1 MAKRLQD
8 LTIIDNFMFGAVMS
22 NEENCRLLLE
32 RILDIPID
40 HVVVTT
46 EKTLVY
52 HPNFKGIRLDVYAKD
67 ENNTL
72 YNVEMQVEHTPIPKR
87 SRYYH
92 AQMGMEMIATGADYD
107 QLPETYVIFICNY
120 DPFGLKKYRYTFST
134 RCEESPDLLLNDG
147 IHTIILNNR
156 GQNPEDISPELLS
169 FLNFTK
175 ATLEESEDKS
185 DDPYVTQIQR
195 YIRHIKH
202 DRETEKQY
210 MLLELMLKESEKKG
224 VQMGVEKGRDEILTM
239 HKDFL
244 TTFLSKLGQVPP
256 ELTDK
261 IQSLN
266 DPEALQTL
274 IFEAARVS
282 SVDDFVKIF
291 HQLT

>member
-1 MAKRLQD
+1 MAKRLQE

-22 NEENCRLLLE
+22 DSENCRLLLE

-72 YNVEMQVEHTPIPKR
+72 YNIEMQVEHAPIPKR

-92 AQMGMEMIATGADYD
+92 AQMDMDVITAGADYD

-120 DPFGLKKYRYTFST
+120 DPFGLKKYRYTFSM
-134 RCEESPDLLLNDG
+134 RCEESLDYSFGDG
-147 IHTIILNNR
+147 IHTIVLNNR

-175 ATLEESEDKS
+175 ATLEESEDRS
-185 DDPYVTQIQR
+185 DDPYVTRIQK
-195 YIRHIKH
+195 YIYRIKH

-224 VQMGVEKGRDEILTM
+224 REEIMTM
-239 HKDFL
+239 NKNLL
-244 TTFLSKLGQVPP
+244 TTFLSQLGQVPP
-256 ELTDK
+256 ELTNK

-266 DPEALQTL
+266 DPETLQTL
-274 IFEAARVS
+274 IFEAARAS
-282 SVDDFVKIF
+282 SIDDFVKIF
-291 HQLT
+291 YQLK